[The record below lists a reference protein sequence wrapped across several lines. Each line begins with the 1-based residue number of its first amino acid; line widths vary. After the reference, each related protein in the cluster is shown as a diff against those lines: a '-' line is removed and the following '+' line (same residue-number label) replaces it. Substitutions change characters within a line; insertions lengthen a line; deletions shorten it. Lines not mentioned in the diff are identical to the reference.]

1 MTVRLAPAARQQF
14 FDANGD
20 PYSGAKLFTYQAG
33 TTTKQATYTTS
44 SGVTANTN
52 PIILDTSGRTPY
64 GVWLTQGLEYKF
76 VLAPSTDTDPP
87 TSPLFTED
95 DISGVNDSAIA
106 LSQWAPSGI
115 DVSYVSAY
123 VFSMAGDQT
132 VAFHL
137 GRRCRYFATGGTGY
151 GTITDS
157 TYALGV
163 TTVTL
168 KTTLLPPYLD
178 SGLSSV
184 DLSIITQDN
193 TGLPTRLGGRMMHI
207 QDQKAAGTAGGA
219 STAGGV
225 VRTLNTVVYNN
236 IPDASLDTGTNT
248 ITLPYGY
255 YRIWASAPCNQGDG
269 HRIRFYDTV
278 SGANSVL
285 GSSENAPSATAGSQT
300 SSRIEGAR
308 ITPTASMTFRL
319 AHYIETAKATDGYGM
334 AVNLGGFAE
343 VYANVVI
350 VQEE

>member
-14 FDANGD
+14 FDANGN

-52 PIILDTSGRTPY
+52 PIVLDTSGRTPY

-95 DISGVNDSAIA
+95 DLSGVNDSAIA

-115 DVSYVSAY
+115 DVSYVSDW
-123 VFSMAGDQT
+123 VFTMAGDQT
-132 VAFHL
+132 VAFHPD
-137 GRRCRYFATGGTGY
+137 RRCRFFVTAGTGY
-151 GTITDS
+151 GRITS
-157 TYALGV
+157 SVFAVGV
-163 TTVTL
+163 TTVTMQQEL
-168 KTTLLPPYLD
+168 FGNPLD
-178 SGLSSV
+178 AGLSSV

-193 TGLPTRLGGRMMHI
+193 TGLPPRLGGRMMHV
-207 QDQKAAGTAGGA
+207 QDQKAAGTAGGT
-219 STAGGV
+219 SITDG

-236 IPDASLDTGTNT
+236 IPGASLNTGTNE
-248 ITLPYGY
+248 ITLPFGY
-255 YRIWASAPCNQGDG
+255 YRVWASAPCVQGDG
-269 HRIRFYDTV
+269 HRIRFFNALLQV
-278 SGANSVL
+278 NLL
-285 GSSENAPSATAGSQT
+285 GSSENAPSATAGAQT

-308 ITPTASMTFRL
+308 VTLAGTMIFRI
-319 AHYIETAKATDGYGM
+319 AHDIETVKATDGLGM
-334 AVNLGGFAE
+334 AVNKTYAE